1 LLLGEAAGM
10 GRATGGRRETSA
22 ARASGLGWSAGAA
35 VPRSSLQR
43 LDAGED
49 NGAGH
54 DAGHGEQISAAME
67 ESRAGLGEE
76 GEELAGL
83 GEEGEELTG
92 LGEELARS
100 RRHLP
105 HACSQ
110 RCSPARGQGVED
122 GRMRGIPQRGRAPY
136 WRWGSPGLVNA
147 DWH

>member
-1 LLLGEAAGM
+1 M
-10 GRATGGRRETSA
+10 GRTTSGRWETSV
-22 ARASGLGWSAGAA
+22 ARASRLGWRARVA
-35 VPRSSLQR
+35 VSHSSLQG

-49 NGAGH
+49 NGAGR

-92 LGEELARS
+92 LGEEEEELTGLGEELARS

-105 HACSQ
+105 HACSR
-110 RCSPARGQGVED
+110 RCSPARG
-122 GRMRGIPQRGRAPY
+122 
-136 WRWGSPGLVNA
+136 
-147 DWH
+147 